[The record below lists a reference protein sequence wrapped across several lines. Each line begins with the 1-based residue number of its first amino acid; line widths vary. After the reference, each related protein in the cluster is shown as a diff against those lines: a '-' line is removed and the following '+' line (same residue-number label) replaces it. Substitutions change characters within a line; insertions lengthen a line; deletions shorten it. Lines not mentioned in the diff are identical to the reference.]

1 MGMTRWERKMINV
14 FFPYYQCG
22 DVNRQLEIDLCL
34 QKNIDNEQ
42 IDKLFIMIDDGSEIT
57 CNDNKIS
64 IVRLEK
70 RPTYKFWLDK
80 TKELGLKGISILCN
94 SDIYFDNSI
103 IEAKKVMCKSQSFI
117 ALSRWELL
125 DNETSMHPNPHWSQD
140 VWAVRCDDD
149 YSNEMLHLLEFPMG
163 VPRCDNKIAYLFA
176 IYGWKVFN
184 PCAVLK
190 SIHVHETQMRT
201 YHKKVDDRI
210 IGAVAHVYPSE
221 DPYAEAEMEASIWVK
236 RSKQLKNAKINK
248 TLEKWKREADEEV
261 LSQKNTEMLFNIAQ
275 PAALLAAM
283 EHGKIVYK
291 KNIHFCIY
299 ETAQAFY
306 FRNIY
311 DCHTL
316 LTAPKTLKSELTAL
330 DIVAGLIPPV
340 INTFV
345 DDIKLKALSNEHLN
359 FWQYPC
365 ATEKQAYENHL
376 ALKPGEHV
384 SESNVVNTYIP
395 LPWATY
401 IDRKDFPYDY
411 LKQVKHLI
419 SRYKQLASEQN
430 IELKVH
436 TVCQH
441 IHWVRILDVAN
452 DLGITDVH
460 LSHKDSRSEK
470 TQKEQ
475 GQSFRLHGWPLI
487 AVNYVVPERNQ
498 GMERKA
504 LSDKKLLASFIGAH
518 MPHYLDDSR
527 LQLFEAAKASRRDD
541 VFVDLGNEWH
551 FNKVVYEEQVLSKE
565 IESHHIDEH
574 DQKTFRYNTILSDSV
589 FSLCPLGAGPNTLR
603 LWESIA
609 VGTIPVVFSKDLSI
623 LTESDLGKEIID
635 NVIVWD
641 GDIGEHLFEF
651 LHNLKLENLVE
662 KSVSLVS
669 TYQQFETKS
678 CFEPNVKILNQTVEK
693 AEKKT
698 VKIELK
704 NLNVLYVG
712 ASVTAQKN
720 GYRPELNKL
729 FEKEGYTVTETVL
742 ATGSTGS
749 MFGLCNLSTLPAGNI
764 YDLAIYEYSTGDL
777 NIGLTP
783 QDKIKEIV
791 TNSLTHLCELA
802 NDVFVVNNYRADYEH
817 GDGDFIRD
825 LYKQAADIVN
835 VSVLNI
841 YPYFESLKKE
851 TNADDWNKIY
861 RDNVHTGVEG
871 SVLLAKELYK
881 NIKLLTNLDYDV
893 RPKLIDI
900 PKLSARFMS
909 LSENIGEV
917 ESYTYPSTGQ
927 TFEYVSLKENEVLSF
942 KLEGELWGLVSI
954 VGPESAWV
962 EVKVDGRV
970 MQKFAQFDQHCYYT
984 RVQPRQ
990 FIRKFDTQVDVEIY
1004 LSDEKVD
1011 FTQAKEENA
1020 KFQSDRLL
1028 RVSKLMGKN
1037 LRVSNLVQKKRDN

>member
-34 QKNIDNEQ
+34 QKNIDNNQ

-201 YHKKVDDRI
+201 YHKKIDDRI
-210 IGAVAHVYPSE
+210 IGAVAHVYPPE

-236 RSKQLKNAKINK
+236 RSKQLKTAKINK
-248 TLEKWKREADEEV
+248 TLERWKREADEEV
-261 LSQKNTEMLFNIAQ
+261 LAQKNTDIMFNIAQ

-299 ETAQAFY
+299 ETAQVFY

-316 LTAPKTLKSELTAL
+316 LTVPKTLKSELTAL

-441 IHWVRILDVAN
+441 IHWVRILDVVN

-527 LQLFEAAKASRRDD
+527 LQLFEAAKNSGRDD

-551 FNKVVYEEQVLSKE
+551 FNKLVYEEQVLSKE

-574 DQKTFRYNTILSDSV
+574 NQKTFSYNTILSDSV
-589 FSLCPLGAGPNTLR
+589 FSLCPIGAGPNTLR
-603 LWESIA
+603 FWESIA
-609 VGTIPVVFSKDLSI
+609 VGSIPVVFSDDLAVLNDTEEGQLLLKSIVIWDKDI
-623 LTESDLGKEIID
+623 NFDLFD
-635 NVIVWD
+635 
-641 GDIGEHLFEF
+641 F
-651 LHNLKLENLVE
+651 LYDFTRDELENIRNNLIRTYE
-662 KSVSLVS
+662 KLHR
-669 TYQQFETKS
+669 
-678 CFEPNVKILNQTVEK
+678 
-693 AEKKT
+693 KT
-698 VKIELK
+698 
-704 NLNVLYVG
+704 G
-712 ASVTAQKN
+712 W
-720 GYRPELNKL
+720 
-729 FEKEGYTVTETVL
+729 
-742 ATGSTGS
+742 
-749 MFGLCNLSTLPAGNI
+749 
-764 YDLAIYEYSTGDL
+764 
-777 NIGLTP
+777 
-783 QDKIKEIV
+783 
-791 TNSLTHLCELA
+791 
-802 NDVFVVNNYRADYEH
+802 VV
-817 GDGDFIRD
+817 
-825 LYKQAADIVN
+825 
-835 VSVLNI
+835 
-841 YPYFESLKKE
+841 
-851 TNADDWNKIY
+851 
-861 RDNVHTGVEG
+861 
-871 SVLLAKELYK
+871 
-881 NIKLLTNLDYDV
+881 
-893 RPKLIDI
+893 
-900 PKLSARFMS
+900 
-909 LSENIGEV
+909 
-917 ESYTYPSTGQ
+917 
-927 TFEYVSLKENEVLSF
+927 
-942 KLEGELWGLVSI
+942 
-954 VGPESAWV
+954 
-962 EVKVDGRV
+962 
-970 MQKFAQFDQHCYYT
+970 
-984 RVQPRQ
+984 
-990 FIRKFDTQVDVEIY
+990 
-1004 LSDEKVD
+1004 
-1011 FTQAKEENA
+1011 
-1020 KFQSDRLL
+1020 
-1028 RVSKLMGKN
+1028 
-1037 LRVSNLVQKKRDN
+1037 